1 MLKIDLHV
9 HTSELS
15 LCGKSPAADMIES
28 AIAHDLDALVLTDHD
43 RLQPPARLQA
53 LKQRY
58 APFRIYGGVEVTV
71 GSEHVLVLGIQD
83 RALEAGDW
91 RYPELHRFVRARGG
105 FMALAHPFRYQNT
118 IEVDIERYPPDALEG
133 YSWNTPLR
141 YIEQISALAQRLG
154 IPLLADS
161 DAHHVERFGFYYNR
175 VHGRPPDEAALL
187 EALRAGDFS
196 CMAPDCVE
204 APQAAP
210 VAARYRGGN

>member
-9 HTSELS
+9 HTNELS
-15 LCGKSPAADMIES
+15 LCGKSPAAAMIES
-28 AIAHDLDALVLTDHD
+28 AIAHGLDALMLTDHD

-83 RALEAGDW
+83 PTLEAGDW
-91 RYPELHRFVRARGG
+91 RYPELHRFVRARRG

-118 IEVDIERYPPDALEG
+118 IDVDIEQYPPDALEG
-133 YSWNTPLR
+133 YSWNTPPR
-141 YIEQISALAQRLG
+141 YIEQISALAQRLD

-161 DAHHVERFGFYYNR
+161 DAHHVERFGFYYNL
-175 VHGRPPDEAALL
+175 VHGYPPDEQALL

-196 CMAPDCVE
+196 CIAPDCVE
-204 APQAAP
+204 APQTTP
-210 VAARYRGGN
+210 VAAR